1 MKIGVFGGTFDPV
14 HIGHLGIAEAARSSL
29 GLDEVLVIPAGEP
42 WLKAGQRVTVACHRM
57 AMVELAVA
65 GFPFL
70 RASDI
75 ETRREG
81 PTYTVDTLAE
91 LHRRLGPG
99 TDLYLVL
106 GTDSL
111 IEIGRW
117 HQPRRLFELSSLVGI
132 ARPGSAELDPKAL
145 DAISPGASD
154 MIKLLDGPMLDLSAA
169 TLRRRV
175 SQRLSIAEFV
185 PEAVEDYIQRH
196 GLYRD
201 ESTSA

>member
-14 HIGHLGIAEAARSSL
+14 HNGHLGIAEAARSSL
-29 GLDEVLVIPAGEP
+29 NLEEVLVIPAGEP
-42 WLKAGQRVTVACHRM
+42 WLKAGQRVTAACHRM

-65 GFPFL
+65 GHPFL

-75 ETRREG
+75 ETQRDG

-106 GTDSL
+106 GIDSL

-132 ARPGSAELDPKAL
+132 ARPGSAELDPRAL
-145 DAISPGASD
+145 DAISPGASGK
-154 MIKLLDGPMLDLSAA
+154 IKFLDGPMLDVSAA

-175 SQRLSIAEFV
+175 SQGRSIADYV
-185 PEAVEDYIQRH
+185 PEAVEEYIQKH

>member
-14 HIGHLGIAEAARSSL
+14 HIGHLGVAEEARSSL
-29 GLDEVLVIPAGEP
+29 DLEEVLVMPAGEP
-42 WLKAGQRVTVACHRM
+42 WLKAGQRVTAAFHRM

-65 GFPFL
+65 GDPFL

-75 ETRREG
+75 ETQRDG

-91 LHRRLGPG
+91 LHRKFGPG
-99 TDLYLVL
+99 SELYLVL

-132 ARPGSAELDPKAL
+132 VRPGAAELDLGAL
-145 DAISPGASD
+145 DAISPEASGRV
-154 MIKLLDGPMLDLSAA
+154 KLLDGPMLDVRAA
-169 TLRRRV
+169 TLRRHV
-175 SQRLSIAEFV
+175 SQGLSIADFV
-185 PEAVEDYIQRH
+185 PEAVDAYIHQHR
-196 GLYRD
+196 LYRD
-201 ESTSA
+201 E

>member
-1 MKIGVFGGTFDPV
+1 M

-29 GLDEVLVIPAGEP
+29 DLDEVLVMPAGEP
-42 WLKAGQRVTVACHRM
+42 WLKAGQQVTAAYHRM

-65 GFPFL
+65 RYPFL

-91 LHRRLGPG
+91 LHHRLGPG
-99 TDLYLVL
+99 TDFYLVL

-111 IEIGRW
+111 IAIGRW
-117 HQPRRLFELSSLVGI
+117 PEPRRLFELSSLVGI
-132 ARPGSAELDPKAL
+132 ARPGFARLDPQAL

-154 MIKLLDGPMLDLSAA
+154 RIELLDGPMLDVSAA

-175 SQRLSIAEFV
+175 SQGLSIADYV
-185 PEAVEDYIQRH
+185 PEAVEEYIQKH